1 MSFYNPFMQIMYQIL
16 WLKWVVHLLCSG
28 KFEVWNMYQALV
40 SSVSYDFFQSLQQNS
55 GIFPHMG
62 SQLFQ
67 HPFPLVIVIQN
78 QVIWATQIQIVVPMH
93 VMKVSGDL
101 EVLFRSLVTWSLVE
115 VSGQWP
121 IKWEAAWLL
130 VVVWAFLCLE
140 SNHDSSIVQPVA

>member
-1 MSFYNPFMQIMYQIL
+1 
-16 WLKWVVHLLCSG
+16 
-28 KFEVWNMYQALV
+28 
-40 SSVSYDFFQSLQQNS
+40 
-55 GIFPHMG
+55 MG